1 MRLAT
6 LKTFGRRKSC
16 LSGNTNTYSQ
26 QEKNVTRSILSL
38 WSSVTLKS
46 RNTLSSASDQSGRL
60 MGIPSRLWVEWGRE
74 VFFGFRGGDFK
85 SFTSN
90 HVTHKVNESHKC
102 IYYKTEDRLCTII
115 CVYVDDILIFGPN
128 LHVINDV
135 KSMLSANFDMKE
147 LGETDVILGIKITRV
162 ENETSLD
169 QSHYIKNILKM
180 YNYFESKP
188 TCIHLMTLVLN
199 CSKTLVTVLTNPCVP
214 VS

>member
-1 MRLAT
+1 
-6 LKTFGRRKSC
+6 
-16 LSGNTNTYSQ
+16 
-26 QEKNVTRSILSL
+26 
-38 WSSVTLKS
+38 
-46 RNTLSSASDQSGRL
+46 
-60 MGIPSRLWVEWGRE
+60 
-74 VFFGFRGGDFK
+74 
-85 SFTSN
+85 
-90 HVTHKVNESHKC
+90 
-102 IYYKTEDRLCTII
+102 
-115 CVYVDDILIFGPN
+115 
-128 LHVINDV
+128 
-135 KSMLSANFDMKE
+135 MLSANFDMKE